1 METINKISKGNNR
14 LQTLKKNIKKINFQL
29 KTLLSLNSKEKMDEK
44 RFFSLVETLPITQQ
58 TLLQKISSKFSKW
71 DLDNRYSPINEIR
84 VILAKPNGT
93 FTPDSLQIID
103 FLENTFNNIKKQSS
117 FISKWEQ
124 NINDKLNLYSPK
136 EQQAIRN
143 KVEKFFKE
151 DKNTHSQ

>member
-29 KTLLSLNSKEKMDEK
+29 NTLLSLNSKKKMDEK

>member
-1 METINKISKGNNR
+1 M
-14 LQTLKKNIKKINFQL
+14 
-29 KTLLSLNSKEKMDEK
+29 NSKEKMDEK

-71 DLDNRYSPINEIR
+71 ELDNRYSPINEIR
-84 VILAKPNGT
+84 AILAKPNGT
-93 FTPDSLQIID
+93 FTPNSLQIID
-103 FLENTFNNIKKQSS
+103 FLENTFNNIKKQNW

-143 KVEKFFKE
+143 EVEKFFKE

>member
-29 KTLLSLNSKEKMDEK
+29 NTLLSLNSKKKMDEK

-71 DLDNRYSPINEIR
+71 DLDNRY
-84 VILAKPNGT
+84 
-93 FTPDSLQIID
+93 DSLQIID
-103 FLENTFNNIKKQSS
+103 FLENTFNNIKKQNW

-143 KVEKFFKE
+143 EVEKFFKE

>member
-103 FLENTFNNIKKQSS
+103 FLENTFNNIKKQNW

-143 KVEKFFKE
+143 KVEKFFKG

>member
-103 FLENTFNNIKKQSS
+103 FLENTFNNIKKQNW

-143 KVEKFFKE
+143 EVETFFKE

>member
-14 LQTLKKNIKKINFQL
+14 LQTLKKINFQL
-29 KTLLSLNSKEKMDEK
+29 KRLLSLNSKEKMDEK

-58 TLLQKISSKFSKW
+58 TLLQKITNKFSKW
-71 DLDNRYSPINEIR
+71 ELDNRYSPINEIR
-84 VILAKPNGT
+84 AILAKPNGT
-93 FTPDSLQIID
+93 FTPDSL
-103 FLENTFNNIKKQSS
+103 ENTFNNIKKQNW

-143 KVEKFFKE
+143 EVEKFFKE

>member
-103 FLENTFNNIKKQSS
+103 FLENTFNNIKKQNW

>member
-14 LQTLKKNIKKINFQL
+14 LQTLKKINFQL
-29 KTLLSLNSKEKMDEK
+29 KRLLSLNSKEKMDEK

-58 TLLQKISSKFSKW
+58 TLLQKITNKFSKW
-71 DLDNRYSPINEIR
+71 ELDNRYSPINEIR
-84 VILAKPNGT
+84 AILAKPNGT

-103 FLENTFNNIKKQSS
+103 FLENTFNNIKKQNW

-143 KVEKFFKE
+143 EVEKFFIE

>member
-29 KTLLSLNSKEKMDEK
+29 KTLLSLNRKEKMDEK

-136 EQQAIRN
+136 ELQAIRN